1 MRNIWTIGVREFK
14 GFYTSAVGYVVL
26 ACWLFFSGIIHFL
39 VVASPQAQASMEA
52 LFHNWAILLVI
63 LMPLITMR
71 QLAGERSGDQGIGTI
86 ELLLTSPVSEWELV
100 LGKFSGAVLYML
112 SLMVVSLIFPI
123 SLAIVGDPDVGP
135 IYAGFVGFFLLSSY
149 VLAMGLLMSSL
160 TASQIVAAITS
171 IVGLLGL
178 WLVQYLGQIPGL
190 GKWGEAIAWWS
201 MMKHHEDFWRGL
213 ITFTDVA
220 WYGSMIFLLLL
231 AAKQVIASSR
241 WR

>member
-123 SLAIVGDPDVGP
+123 SLAMSPTPMSDRLRGLRRFFCEQLRAGLPADAADRAQSWRRSPAAWGVGIWRCSIGKSPPRKWVGDRG
-135 IYAGFVGFFLLSSY
+135 
-149 VLAMGLLMSSL
+149 
-160 TASQIVAAITS
+160 
-171 IVGLLGL
+171 
-178 WLVQYLGQIPGL
+178 
-190 GKWGEAIAWWS
+190 WS
-201 MMKHHEDFWRGL
+201 WMKHHVILAGL